1 MNANEW
7 NSGKSYVGHSYI
19 KGSIY
24 LDDRLIYKSNSS
36 SDPTLPLSPSFN
48 IYGYMC
54 GVYIKYL
61 AK

>member
-24 LDDRLIYKSNSS
+24 LDDRLIYKSRSG
-36 SDPTLPLSPSFN
+36 SDLKLPLSPAFN
-48 IYGYMC
+48 MYRYMC
-54 GVYIKYL
+54 SVYIKYQ